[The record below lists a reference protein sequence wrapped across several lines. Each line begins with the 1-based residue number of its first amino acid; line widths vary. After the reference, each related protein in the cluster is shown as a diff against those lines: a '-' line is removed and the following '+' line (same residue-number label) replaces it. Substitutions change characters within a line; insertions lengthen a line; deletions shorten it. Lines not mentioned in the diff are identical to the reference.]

1 MFNLGIIRAVTEKN
15 SFQSCQSKTIKIR
28 EDVETMLPGLMMN
41 RPLTINS
48 IMEFA
53 DKVHWDSEIVS
64 VTADQPLHRYTY
76 RDAFSRV
83 RKLANA
89 LKAAGMESGDRVGT
103 LAWNDYRHF
112 ELYYGTTCAGYV
124 CHTINPRLFPEQ
136 LDYIINHAENRMLF
150 IDPMFVPLMEALQG
164 KLSSV
169 EKVVVL
175 TDDKNMPETELPGAE
190 SYESFIAECADTYD
204 WPEMEEQAA
213 SGLCYTSGTTGNPK
227 GVLYTHRATVLHCY
241 GAAMQDSMALS
252 VNDCIMPIVPMF
264 HVNAWNIPY
273 GAAMVGSKLVLPGPK
288 MGDGQAL
295 HQLIEGEGV
304 TLSAGVPTV
313 WLALLNYLDES
324 NKTVDTLERVLV
336 GGAACPQMLM
346 DEFAEKYKVRVF
358 TGWGMTE
365 TGPLGTVNTMR
376 KDLVDSLPEEQLAKI
391 RIKQGR
397 PIFGVDLKI
406 EDEEGQELPWDGEA
420 FGEIKVRGLW
430 IASDYFK
437 LDNSTAHTEDGWFG
451 TGDVATVDK
460 YGYMQITDRT
470 KDVIKSGGEWISS
483 IDLENIAVGHPAV
496 LEAAVIGVPHPKWTE
511 RPLLL
516 AIVKP
521 GETLEKEAMLSWF
534 DGKVASWWIPE
545 DCVFVEELPHT
556 ATGKLSKKDLRVQFK
571 DYQYPA

>member
-1 MFNLGIIRAVTEKN
+1 
-15 SFQSCQSKTIKIR
+15 
-28 EDVETMLPGLMMN
+28 MLPGLMMN
-41 RPLTINS
+41 MPLTINS
-48 IMEFA
+48 IMDFA

-64 VTADQPLHRYTY
+64 VIADQPLHRYTY
-76 RDAFSRV
+76 RDSFRRV

-89 LKAAGMESGDRVGT
+89 LKAAGMAEGDRIGT

-112 ELYYGTTCAGYV
+112 ELYYGTACSGLV

-136 LDYIINHAENRMLF
+136 LDYIINHAEDRLLF
-150 IDPMFVPLMEALQG
+150 IDPMFVPLMESLQG
-164 KLSSV
+164 NLATV
-169 EKVVVL
+169 EKFIVL
-175 TDDKNMPETELPGAE
+175 TDDTNMPQTELPGAQ
-190 SYESFIAECADTYD
+190 SYESFIADCSEQFV
-204 WPEMEEQAA
+204 WPELDEQAA

-241 GAAMQDSMALS
+241 GAAMPDSMALS

-273 GAAMVGSKLVLPGPK
+273 GAAMIGSKLVLPGPK

-313 WLALLNYLDES
+313 WLALLNYLDQN
-324 NKTVDTLERVLV
+324 NKTVAKLERVLV
-336 GGAACPQMLM
+336 GGAACPKMLM
-346 DEFAEKYKVRVF
+346 DEFAQKYDVRVF

-365 TGPLGTVNTMR
+365 TGPLGTINTMR
-376 KDLVDSLPEEQLAKI
+376 ADLAHNLSEEQLEQI
-391 RIKQGR
+391 RVKQGR

-406 EDEEGQELPWDGEA
+406 EDEDGQELPWDGKA

-437 LDNSTAHTEDGWFG
+437 LDNSTAHTEDGWFA
-451 TGDVATVDK
+451 TGDVATVDQ

-470 KDVIKSGGEWISS
+470 KDVIKSGGEWVSS
-483 IDLENIAVGHPAV
+483 IELENIAVGHPAV

-516 AIVKP
+516 VVVKP
-521 GETLEKEAMLSWF
+521 GETLEKEVILSWF

-556 ATGKLSKKDLRVQFK
+556 ATGKISKKDLRVQFK
-571 DYQYPA
+571 DYQYPS

>member
-1 MFNLGIIRAVTEKN
+1 
-15 SFQSCQSKTIKIR
+15 
-28 EDVETMLPGLMMN
+28 MLPGLMMN
-41 RPLTINS
+41 MPLTINS
-48 IMEFA
+48 IMDFA

-76 RDAFSRV
+76 RDSFRRV

-89 LKAAGMESGDRVGT
+89 LKAAGMAEGDRIGT

-112 ELYYGTTCAGYV
+112 ELYYGTACSGLV

-136 LDYIINHAENRMLF
+136 LDYIINHAEDRLLF
-150 IDPMFVPLMEALQG
+150 IDPMFVPLMESLQG
-164 KLSSV
+164 NLATV
-169 EKVVVL
+169 EKFIVL
-175 TDDKNMPETELPGAE
+175 TDDTNMPQTELPGAQ
-190 SYESFIAECADTYD
+190 SYESFIADCSEQFV
-204 WPEMEEQAA
+204 WPELDEQAA

-241 GAAMQDSMALS
+241 GAAMPDSMALS

-273 GAAMVGSKLVLPGPK
+273 GAAMIGSKLVLPGPK

-313 WLALLNYLDES
+313 WLALLNYLDQN
-324 NKTVDTLERVLV
+324 NKTVAKLERVLV
-336 GGAACPQMLM
+336 GGAACPKMLM
-346 DEFAEKYKVRVF
+346 DEFAQKYDVRVF

-365 TGPLGTVNTMR
+365 TGPLGTINTMR
-376 KDLVDSLPEEQLAKI
+376 ADLAHNLSEQQLEQI
-391 RIKQGR
+391 RVKQGR

-406 EDEEGQELPWDGEA
+406 EDEDGQELPWDGKA

-437 LDNSTAHTEDGWFG
+437 LDNSTAHSEDGWFA
-451 TGDVATVDK
+451 TGDVATVDQ

-470 KDVIKSGGEWISS
+470 KDVIKSGGEWVSS
-483 IDLENIAVGHPAV
+483 IELENIAVGHPAV

-516 AIVKP
+516 VVVKP
-521 GETLEKEAMLSWF
+521 GETLEKEVILSWF

-556 ATGKLSKKDLRVQFK
+556 ATGKISKKDLRVQFK
-571 DYQYPA
+571 DYQYPS

>member
-1 MFNLGIIRAVTEKN
+1 
-15 SFQSCQSKTIKIR
+15 
-28 EDVETMLPGLMMN
+28 MLPGLMMN
-41 RPLTINS
+41 MPLTINS
-48 IMEFA
+48 IMDFA

-76 RDAFSRV
+76 RDSFRRV

-89 LKAAGMESGDRVGT
+89 LKAAGMAEGDRIGT

-112 ELYYGTTCAGYV
+112 ELYYGTACSGLV

-136 LDYIINHAENRMLF
+136 LDYIINHAEDRLLF
-150 IDPMFVPLMEALQG
+150 IDPMFVPLMESLQG
-164 KLSSV
+164 NLATV
-169 EKVVVL
+169 EKFIVL
-175 TDDKNMPETELPGAE
+175 TDDTNMPQTELPGAQ
-190 SYESFIAECADTYD
+190 SYESFIADCSEQFV
-204 WPEMEEQAA
+204 WPELDEQAA

-241 GAAMQDSMALS
+241 GAAMPDSMALS

-273 GAAMVGSKLVLPGPK
+273 GAAMIGSKLVLPGPK

-313 WLALLNYLDES
+313 WLALLNYLDQN
-324 NKTVDTLERVLV
+324 NKTVAKLERVLV
-336 GGAACPQMLM
+336 GGAACPKMLM
-346 DEFAEKYKVRVF
+346 DEFAQKYDVRVF

-365 TGPLGTVNTMR
+365 TGPLGTINTMR
-376 KDLVDSLPEEQLAKI
+376 ADLAHNLSEQQLEQI
-391 RIKQGR
+391 RVKQGR

-406 EDEEGQELPWDGEA
+406 EDEDGQELPWDGKA

-437 LDNSTAHTEDGWFG
+437 LDNSTAHTEDGWFA
-451 TGDVATVDK
+451 TGDVATVDQ

-470 KDVIKSGGEWISS
+470 KDVIKSGGEWVSS
-483 IDLENIAVGHPAV
+483 IELENIAVGHPAV

-516 AIVKP
+516 VVVKP
-521 GETLEKEAMLSWF
+521 GETLEKEVILSWF

-556 ATGKLSKKDLRVQFK
+556 ATGKISKKDLRVQFK
-571 DYQYPA
+571 DYQYPS

>member
-1 MFNLGIIRAVTEKN
+1 
-15 SFQSCQSKTIKIR
+15 
-28 EDVETMLPGLMMN
+28 MLPGLMMN
-41 RPLTINS
+41 MPLTINS
-48 IMEFA
+48 IMDFA

-76 RDAFSRV
+76 RDSFRRV

-89 LKAAGMESGDRVGT
+89 LKAVGMAEGDRIGT

-112 ELYYGTTCAGYV
+112 ELYYGTACSGLV

-136 LDYIINHAENRMLF
+136 LDYIINHAEDRLLF
-150 IDPMFVPLMEALQG
+150 IDPMFVPLMESLQG
-164 KLSSV
+164 NLATV
-169 EKVVVL
+169 EKFIVL
-175 TDDKNMPETELPGAE
+175 TDDTNMPQTELPGAQ
-190 SYESFIAECADTYD
+190 SYESFIADCSEQFV
-204 WPEMEEQAA
+204 WPELDEQAA

-241 GAAMQDSMALS
+241 GAAMPDSMALS

-273 GAAMVGSKLVLPGPK
+273 GAAMIGSKLVLPGPK

-313 WLALLNYLDES
+313 WLALLNYLDQN
-324 NKTVDTLERVLV
+324 NKTVAKLERVLV
-336 GGAACPQMLM
+336 GGAACPKMLM
-346 DEFAEKYKVRVF
+346 DEFAQKYDVRVF

-365 TGPLGTVNTMR
+365 TGPLGTINTMR
-376 KDLVDSLPEEQLAKI
+376 ADLAHNLSEQQLEQI
-391 RIKQGR
+391 RVKQGR

-406 EDEEGQELPWDGEA
+406 EDEDGQELPWDGKA

-437 LDNSTAHTEDGWFG
+437 LDNSTAHTEDGWFA
-451 TGDVATVDK
+451 TGDVATVDQ

-470 KDVIKSGGEWISS
+470 KDVIKSGGEWVSS
-483 IDLENIAVGHPAV
+483 IELENIAVGHPAV

-516 AIVKP
+516 VVVKP
-521 GETLEKEAMLSWF
+521 GETLEKEVILSWF

-556 ATGKLSKKDLRVQFK
+556 ATGKISKKDLRVQFK
-571 DYQYPA
+571 DYQYPS